1 MSNESFFDKVKDFV
15 KGHPEQA
22 DQGLDKVGE
31 FLDERTGGQYSE
43 HIAKGDA
50 LVREQFGIPDDAAS
64 VPTPEPAPA
73 PGDPPA
79 VPGDPTPTPGT
90 TPEPPTVPHAHRADH
105 DAAGSQPRP
114 GADVAARVGARGRA
128 GHVERAAGAASLRGP
143 TDRPLRTGTR
153 VAATRSRVRRR
164 HP

>member
-22 DQGLDKVGE
+22 DQGLDKAGE

-43 HIAKGDA
+43 HIAKGDD

-64 VPTPEPAPA
+64 APTPEPAPA

-90 TPEPPTVPHAHRADH
+90 TPEPPTVPPPTEPTTTPPVPSPDPVPTSPPETVPE
-105 DAAGSQPRP
+105 AAPDTTSSQP
-114 GADVAARVGARGRA
+114 
-128 GHVERAAGAASLRGP
+128 GP
-143 TDRPLRTGTR
+143 RI
-153 VAATRSRVRRR
+153 
-164 HP
+164 